1 MKQGIGKTVIGIGL
15 VAFFAI
21 IMFYV
26 LKGVW
31 AVMSLL
37 AWGFL
42 LVALVVNYRVV
53 IDYVKRLLDLLKR
66 NPLYGV
72 GGIIFSV
79 VLYPLVFLVLML
91 RALGGKAFANVG
103 FSTNQKEEEE
113 FTDYEIL
120 DDEPLD
126 LKEIHKRKM
135 ER

>member
-21 IMFYV
+21 VMFYV

-79 VLYPLVFLVLML
+79 VLYPLVFLVLMV

-103 FSTNQKEEEE
+103 FSSNQQDEEE